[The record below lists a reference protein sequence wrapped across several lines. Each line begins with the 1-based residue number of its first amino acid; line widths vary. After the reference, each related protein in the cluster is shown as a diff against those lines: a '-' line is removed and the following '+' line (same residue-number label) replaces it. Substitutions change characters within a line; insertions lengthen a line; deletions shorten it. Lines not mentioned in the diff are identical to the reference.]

1 MQWTDIAGGIGVLSA
16 HWPDALGYL
25 AALMTIAA
33 FSRSTMISLRVLGIS
48 TNVLN
53 IAYGLSAHVYPPLFL
68 HVVLLPLNA
77 TRLYQMLQLIEKV
90 RVASQGNLDMAWLK
104 PFMHKR
110 STKAGEIIFSAG
122 DLAADMYYT
131 VAGRYRLKEID
142 GEIAPGQVI
151 GELGLVA
158 PENRRT
164 VTFECV
170 EDGELLAIGYA
181 QVKQLYFQNPKF
193 GFYFLD
199 LIAQRLFR
207 DIQRLKAKI
216 AARA

>member
-1 MQWTDIAGGIGVLSA
+1 
-16 HWPDALGYL
+16 
-25 AALMTIAA
+25 
-33 FSRSTMISLRVLGIS
+33 
-48 TNVLN
+48 
-53 IAYGLSAHVYPPLFL
+53 
-68 HVVLLPLNA
+68 VLLPLNA
-77 TRLYQMLQLIEKV
+77 TRLYQMLQLIGRV

-122 DLAADMYYT
+122 DVAGDMYYT

-158 PENRRT
+158 PQNRRT

-207 DIQRLKAKI
+207 DIQRLEAKI

>member
-1 MQWTDIAGGIGVLSA
+1 MRPTCD
-16 HWPDALGYL
+16 H
-25 AALMTIAA
+25 
-33 FSRSTMISLRVLGIS
+33 
-48 TNVLN
+48 
-53 IAYGLSAHVYPPLFL
+53 
-68 HVVLLPLNA
+68 
-77 TRLYQMLQLIEKV
+77 
-90 RVASQGNLDMAWLK
+90 
-104 PFMHKR
+104 
-110 STKAGEIIFSAG
+110 
-122 DLAADMYYT
+122 T

-181 QVKQLYFQNPKF
+181 QVKQLYFQNSKF

-216 AARA
+216 AAQA

>member
-1 MQWTDIAGGIGVLSA
+1 VDRYHEWHRRPERALARCLRLPGG
-16 HWPDALGYL
+16 PDDD
-25 AALMTIAA
+25 
-33 FSRSTMISLRVLGIS
+33 RRVLAKYDDLAS
-48 TNVLN
+48 RPWHQYERFN

-216 AARA
+216 AAQA